1 MLKRIIAF
9 IFGICV
15 LLTDLSQKKYTDF
28 AEISKSKAASAPTL
42 ENLYINPEGQT
53 LPEIIIFYD
62 SVNPCFRCPQTIELI
77 IKILKENYNGQI
89 HAYLIDINRHPEFIS
104 AFNLST
110 TLNLVLIRISDGAS
124 FGYKK
129 ITDLTAGINDI
140 PSYTQM
146 LTEKIDNF
154 LSIQAEN

>member
-1 MLKRIIAF
+1 MFSKIIACF
-9 IFGICV
+9 TGICA
-15 LLTDLSQKKYTDF
+15 LCITPFTGIH
-28 AEISKSKAASAPTL
+28 AEPTL
-42 ENLYINPEGQT
+42 ENLYINPEGKT

-62 SVNPCFRCPQTIELI
+62 SANSNPENTPTINLI
-77 IKILKENYNGQI
+77 INILRNNYQSKI
-89 HAYLIDINRHPEFIS
+89 HTYLIDINRHPEFIS

-124 FGYKK
+124 FGYEK
-129 ITDLTAGINDI
+129 ITNLTDGIDDI

-154 LSIQAEN
+154 LSIRAQN

>member
-1 MLKRIIAF
+1 MFSKIITCF
-9 IFGICV
+9 IGICA
-15 LLTDLSQKKYTDF
+15 LCIIPFTGIH
-28 AEISKSKAASAPTL
+28 AEPTL
-42 ENLYINPEGQT
+42 ENLYTNPEGKK
-53 LPEIIIFYD
+53 LPEAIIFYD
-62 SVNPCFRCPQTIELI
+62 SANSNPENTPTINLI
-77 IKILKENYNGQI
+77 INILRNNYQGQI
-89 HAYLIDINRHPEFIS
+89 HVYLIDINRHPEFIS

-154 LSIQAEN
+154 LSIRAQN

>member
-1 MLKRIIAF
+1 MFSKIITCF
-9 IFGICV
+9 IGICA
-15 LLTDLSQKKYTDF
+15 LCIIPFTRIH
-28 AEISKSKAASAPTL
+28 AEPTL
-42 ENLYINPEGQT
+42 ENLYTNPEGKK
-53 LPEIIIFYD
+53 LPEAIIFYD
-62 SVNPCFRCPQTIELI
+62 SANSNPENTPAINLI
-77 IKILKENYNGQI
+77 INILRNNYQGQI
-89 HAYLIDINRHPEFIS
+89 HVYLIDINRHPEFIS

-154 LSIQAEN
+154 LSIRAQN